1 MTLKNNCF
9 KLIPAFLSF
18 LFFTSCQDVT
28 TLSEKE
34 SSLYS
39 VVKFEFDDFQIEES
53 LSGKKLNIQP
63 LLYPDLVLVLEDYL
77 VISETES
84 DTFFHILDKQNFEHI
99 RKTGKAGIAPNE
111 LKSSSA
117 LFKTDKK
124 NQFWGYSLSGK
135 TLAKYNAI
143 DTFVTSIEEVKPKND
158 EMYLA
163 SKIVPSSTNS
173 FLSTRNNGDEKFVE
187 FSFDGQILNTFGN
200 WQDMLNLND
209 IPSNVISSLL
219 QGKLIANEAK
229 THFALACLDADLIEI
244 LDIKTGKTISV
255 RGPIHHVPKFTVD
268 YGAGYAMCALN
279 FDDIIYKYIDATIFK
294 NKIYVG
300 FSGHSFETI
309 DINKE
314 DKFVEQIFVFDLDGN
329 PLIRYNLDHSIKHFT
344 VDEDRIYGITYDEN
358 PGLVVFNL

>member
-1 MTLKNNCF
+1 LKVKNF
-9 KLIPAFLSF
+9 DFILITSILIFLC
-18 LFFTSCQDVT
+18 SCQDSG

-34 SSLYS
+34 SEFYS
-39 VVKFEFDDFQIEES
+39 IKKFEFDNFQKEES
-53 LSGKKLNIQP
+53 LNGKKLNIPQ
-63 LLYPDLVLVLEDYL
+63 LLYPELVLVLEDYL
-77 VISETES
+77 VISETKS
-84 DTFFHILDKQNFEHI
+84 DTFFHILDKQNFDYI
-99 RKTGKAGIAPNE
+99 RKTGKTGIAPNE
-111 LKSSSA
+111 LKSSST

-143 DTFVTSIEEVKPKND
+143 DTIATSIEEVKPKND

-200 WQDMLNLND
+200 WQDMLNMND

-229 THFALACLDADLIEI
+229 THFALACLESDIIEI
-244 LDIKTGKTISV
+244 LDTKTGKTISV

-268 YGAGYAMCALN
+268 YGAGYAMCALD
-279 FDDIIYKYIDATIFK
+279 FDDVIYKYIDATIFD
-294 NKIYVG
+294 NKIYAA
-300 FSGHSFETI
+300 FSGQTFETI

-314 DKFVEQIFVFDLDGN
+314 DKLVEQIFVFDLEGN
-329 PLIRYNLDHSIKHFT
+329 PLTRYKLDRSIEHFS
-344 VDEDRIYGITYDEN
+344 VDKNYIYAISRDEN
-358 PGLVVFNL
+358 PGLVVFKL

>member
-1 MTLKNNCF
+1 MRNSNLKSV
-9 KLIPAFLSF
+9 LAVLF
-18 LFFTSCQDVT
+18 LFLFATCQDKT
-28 TLSEKE
+28 ILSEKE
-34 SSLYS
+34 SELYAIK
-39 VVKFEFDDFQIEES
+39 KFEFDDFQKEKT
-53 LSGKKLNIQP
+53 LSGNKLIIPQ
-63 LLYPDLVLVLEDYL
+63 LQYPDLVLVLEDYL
-77 VISETES
+77 VISETKS
-84 DTFFHILDKQNFEHI
+84 DTFFHILNKQNFDYI

-111 LKSSSA
+111 LKTSST

-143 DTFVTSIEEVKPKND
+143 DTFATSIEEVKPKNN

-163 SKIVPSSTNS
+163 SKIVPSSTHS

-187 FSFDGQILNTFGN
+187 FSFDGQILNTFGS
-200 WQDMLNLND
+200 WQDMLNMND

-219 QGKLIANEAK
+219 QGKLVANEAK
-229 THFALACLDADLIEI
+229 THFALVCLEADIIEI

-255 RGPIHHVPKFTVD
+255 RGPLHHVPKFTVD
-268 YGAGYAMCALN
+268 YGAGYAMCALD
-279 FDDIIYKYIDATIFK
+279 FDDVIYKYIDATIFN
-294 NKIYVG
+294 NKIYAG

-344 VDEDRIYGITYDEN
+344 VDEDRIYAITYDEN
-358 PGLVVFNL
+358 PGLVVFDL

>member
-1 MTLKNNCF
+1 MTLKVKNF
-9 KLIPAFLSF
+9 DFFLIASVLIFLC
-18 LFFTSCQDVT
+18 SCQDSN

-34 SSLYS
+34 SEFYS
-39 VVKFEFDDFQIEES
+39 IKKFEFDDFQKEES
-53 LSGKKLNIQP
+53 LNGDKLNIPQ
-63 LLYPDLVLVLEDYL
+63 LLYPDLVLALQDYL
-77 VISETES
+77 VISETKS
-84 DTFFHILDKQNFEHI
+84 DTFFHILDKLNFDYI

-111 LKSSSA
+111 LKTSST

-143 DTFVTSIEEVKPKND
+143 DTFVTSIEEVKPKNN

-163 SKIVPSSTNS
+163 SKIVPSSTHS

-187 FSFDGQILNTFGN
+187 FSFDGQILNTYGN

-219 QGKLIANEAK
+219 QGRLIANEAK
-229 THFALACLDADLIEI
+229 THFALTCLEADIIEI
-244 LDIKTGKTISV
+244 LDTKTGKTISV
-255 RGPIHHVPKFTVD
+255 RGPLHHVPKFTVD
-268 YGAGYAMCALN
+268 YGAGYPMCALD
-279 FDDIIYKYIDATIFK
+279 FDDIIYKYIDATIIN
-294 NKIYVG
+294 NKIYAG

-309 DINKE
+309 DIDKE
-314 DKFVEQIFVFDLDGN
+314 EKFVEQIFVFDLDGN

-344 VDEDRIYGITYDEN
+344 VDEDRIYAITYDES